1 MHARE
6 LVELAAIV
14 SAHGPVLVRGTHQL
28 SGTGLEQYWATSK
41 CRLDRWG
48 RSLRTFADEGS
59 AANGESQAR
68 TQWPFIRGIFEEI
81 ITGEVLTRVWTAVLC
96 AYDRHHGTDLC
107 EPVTRSVMIGHLE
120 ARHRVLTMLVGKSGI
135 DTQAAMKLNHLRR
148 RAERWT
154 DMLVGY
160 LAGLHDVGEFAVD
173 PERAREFAED
183 LRYQCNLK
191 GGRQAWPLVLASLRS
206 AFRQGLTATSPNADL
221 NGKIAGS
228 ILSCFQPELFDSTGL
243 FRSLWM
249 LRLSNTTTD
258 AEGLVDEL
266 MALEQPTTRTAT
278 SSAARMVE
286 GLGRF
291 DDAN

>member
-14 SAHGPVLVRGTHQL
+14 SAHGPVLIRGTQQL

-48 RSLRTFADEGS
+48 RSLRNFADEADSPDGR
-59 AANGESQAR
+59 A
-68 TQWPFIRGIFEEI
+68 QWPFVRGIFEEI
-81 ITGEVLTRVWTAVLC
+81 ITGEVLTRVWTAVLS

-135 DTQAAMKLNHLRR
+135 NAEAAMKLNHLRR
-148 RAERWT
+148 RTERWT

-160 LAGLHDVGEFAVD
+160 LTGLHDVGEFAVD
-173 PERAREFAED
+173 PDRAREFSED

-191 GGRQAWPLVLASLRS
+191 GGRHAWPLVLASLRS
-206 AFRQGLTATSPNADL
+206 AFQQGLTATSPNADL

-228 ILSCFQPELFDSTGL
+228 ILSCFQGELFDSTGL

-249 LRLSNTTTD
+249 LRLSNVTTD

-266 MALEQPTTRTAT
+266 LALEQSPAPSAA
-278 SSAARMVE
+278 SSAGRLIE
-286 GLGRF
+286 GSQRF
-291 DDAN
+291 DDTV